1 MITTT
6 FSSPSLLFRRH
17 LCSVKYTGK
26 ARHVLALAIISSIL
40 GLPLSQGCESC
51 KCQPLLGSFWSL
63 PAVSGRPLHWWRAV
77 CFPEGAHT
85 KCNWVV
91 GANSFLFFSNNSPPP
106 QGLHPELSPAQ
117 ACPHALHRDSLC
129 GSGLELH
136 KSAEISKSDG
146 AKQSLGQT
154 PPTVIQPLQKINYL
168 SSTLRCMFC
177 W

>member
-77 CFPEGAHT
+77 YFPEGAHT

-154 PPTVIQPLQKINYL
+154 TPTVIQPLQKINYL